1 MLYKAGLVGAISFA
15 NQNKISVLHG
25 IYLLVMQYSFFM
37 YIIIYFFLYMLNRF
51 VRMFSFSTHNS
62 HAQSQSSAATF
73 SVPTHSAIPKFKNG
87 QLMEMKHIF
96 RKHVK
101 PKKQHEIQ
109 NLSKV
114 TSEY

>member
-1 MLYKAGLVGAISFA
+1 MHEHKCFKFLFSYTSSLSKDSAVSSGAT
-15 NQNKISVLHG
+15 
-25 IYLLVMQYSFFM
+25 Y
-37 YIIIYFFLYMLNRF
+37 
-51 VRMFSFSTHNS
+51 
-62 HAQSQSSAATF
+62 SSASTD
-73 SVPTHSAIPKFKNG
+73 TYLERTPKFKNG

-114 TSEY
+114 SSAHVFLTIAYVLHLLSLPIVIIKFMSSTHLTYHKKFKASRI